1 MPGECIVCVELCGGP
16 SELRKAV
23 EIIVTIM
30 EAFHAS
36 CDNGQRARV
45 VPSGYGAYNV
55 WPFWTRSVGTYV
67 HAENPSRGS
76 KGEALEMW
84 DTERRTRI
92 DQLQNNLS

>member
-36 CDNGQRARV
+36 CDNGHARQSFSQWIRCLQCV
-45 VPSGYGAYNV
+45 TILD
-55 WPFWTRSVGTYV
+55 PFRRYICACRKPVM
-67 HAENPSRGS
+67 GS
-76 KGEALEMW
+76 TGESLEMW
-84 DTERRTRI
+84 DTERQTRI